1 MQSYCHHG
9 YPRKG
14 HYCAECDAEREAA
27 ELAGK
32 IEAARELL
40 ATYGNRHER
49 RAAQSKA
56 RKGAG
61 R

>member
-1 MQSYCHHG
+1 MESYCHHG
-9 YPRKG
+9 NPRRRF
-14 HYCAECDAEREAA
+14 YCAECDAEREAA

-40 ATYGNRHER
+40 ATHGNRHER

-56 RKGAG
+56 RRGVAP
-61 R
+61 